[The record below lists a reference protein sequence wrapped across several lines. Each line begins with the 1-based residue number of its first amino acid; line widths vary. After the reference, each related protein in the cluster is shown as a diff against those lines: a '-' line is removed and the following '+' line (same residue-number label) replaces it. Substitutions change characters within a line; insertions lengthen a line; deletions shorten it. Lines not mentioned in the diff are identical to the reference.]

1 MKLISPR
8 PASASHLIA
17 QLGLGC
23 LLFVLASI
31 QVFAQS
37 DSANEIDP
45 LQPAIQAEEAD
56 DPDAWSR
63 EIDPEAML
71 AIPIVFLTPIAIV
84 AIIAFTNR
92 RKREL
97 VHQTID
103 KIIESGQPLPI
114 PLLEA
119 LHRGNNRSSLRSGA
133 TNVAL
138 GFGGGIALWVI
149 ADADVATIALIPL
162 FIGVAQLIISRVERG
177 ERNKI

>member
-1 MKLISPR
+1 MVQTQDADQTQEKDD
-8 PASASHLIA
+8 
-17 QLGLGC
+17 
-23 LLFVLASI
+23 
-31 QVFAQS
+31 S
-37 DSANEIDP
+37 DT
-45 LQPAIQAEEAD
+45 
-56 DPDAWSR
+56 WSS

-114 PLLEA
+114 SLLEA
-119 LHRGNNRSSLRSGA
+119 LDRGANRSSLRSGA

-138 GFGGGIALWVI
+138 GLGAGIALWVI
-149 ADADVATIALIPL
+149 ADVDIATIALIPL
-162 FIGVAQLIISRVERG
+162 FIGIAQLIVNRLERG
-177 ERNKI
+177 NHRAG